1 MTRGTRIFQEM
12 VVTIS
17 HSGYVKRTPVF
28 GLRREDG
35 KVEPTREIMR
45 GKVVLMIGRDDLRVS
60 LVEKGKGT
68 TRRADV
74 HRLPEAI

>member
-1 MTRGTRIFQEM
+1 MTRGTRILQEM

-17 HSGYVKRTPVF
+17 CSASGAEMEKSSQLAKSWV
-28 GLRREDG
+28 
-35 KVEPTREIMR
+35 

-60 LVEKGKGT
+60 LVEKGKSP

>member
-1 MTRGTRIFQEM
+1 M

-17 HSGYVKRTPVF
+17 CSASGAEMEKSSQ
-28 GLRREDG
+28 LA
-35 KVEPTREIMR
+35 KSC
-45 GKVVLMIGRDDLRVS
+45 GKVVLVIGRDDLRVS
-60 LVEKGKGT
+60 LVEKGEGT